1 MAIVRSK
8 IDHIM
13 KFVKV
18 LLICF
23 LSVVICALCL
33 LYFMFRPT
41 DGRKIKEIT
50 EETYKELQE
59 TDTMYAELPY
69 GAQVTEIYVEQ
80 LLGDANVDVYVTVPE
95 ENVDDFAL
103 WLNNAGK
110 QYNNKKN
117 VFYFRYF
124 VGDSHTHFGEYEE

>member
-1 MAIVRSK
+1 
-8 IDHIM
+8 
-13 KFVKV
+13 
-18 LLICF
+18 
-23 LSVVICALCL
+23 
-33 LYFMFRPT
+33 MFRPT
-41 DGRKIKEIT
+41 DGKKVKEIT

-110 QYNNKKN
+110 QYSNKKN